1 MTNQKI
7 QIISPPNDQLA
18 GLYLSNSL
26 AEQWRSVIRLVYPVG
41 VSRDFNLIPIPGTN
55 NNDSVWDECIKSN
68 SYLLYPH
75 RKKLTTADFYQEFRA
90 FCEKFNDIFTNTMRA
105 VFPWDAIDTR
115 EYIRNMAFSVTR
127 GGRVTAIDFVEIGGY
142 MDADAIKKTEHFLS
156 LTGADCRIIATDIS
170 SIMPV
175 KDGNPMIIT
184 FANKDNYKD
193 IIAELN
199 DFIRRYMGYES
210 LSIATNK
217 IFKDEVISDKI
228 GGAWKIEI
236 GPKISKNIK
245 ETKNSMR
252 IYDTPGV
259 LFGRENVAG
268 DFTMPDDVMNQWST
282 IMKTAYPAII
292 PSAARLL
299 KLVGNPDC
307 ESKYDESILK
317 DSYVLIPEDEIG
329 GLYCTQVLG
338 AINAKLLRKSNTN
351 ENIDIPWTCVVSQ
364 ANTILVGV
372 SRPYQVCCFDLH
384 DIRSD
389 DESRNEIRRFFNL
402 ICSDSCEMTV
412 VNIGS
417 LIDTDDVR
425 RPLIITLATN
435 DNSAKVLDE
444 LENFMKVKTGR
455 DVQASSMGAIF
466 GYENGSWRLDI
477 GKVIENETEEKEMTE
492 KQSDART
499 LMGNDIPDNVR
510 SQWQAVIKQAMPNR
524 ESEDAFYL
532 IPLDTKKNYEG
543 PEYADDVIWNSWLL
557 SPRARDI
564 PELYTEVRDTF
575 CVGDSDAETV
585 EKPWD
590 IDHEKALF
598 VNTTNESFIES
609 VKPAFSSRRLDEI
622 GEQTIEHLRL
632 PMDTN
637 GCRLVA
643 CDISD
648 IVGVFPNGDKPMIVT
663 ITNNDCVDEV
673 ITSLVD
679 YISTVTS
686 DPWDETVKAGNGA
699 MIVTFGHVGMS
710 STIVRSKNGKSEF
723 RGLTSKA
730 IKIYT
735 VSVKLTA
742 MNTPPVSVK
751 LDVVAEDET
760 EALEVAKQ
768 QLKLYFKNDSIPV
781 YPKVIAESVYDLV
794 SERPILDK

>member
-199 DFIRRYMGYES
+199 DFIRRYMGYEP

-217 IFKDEVISDKI
+217 IFKDEVISNKI

-329 GLYCTQVLG
+329 GLYCTQILG
-338 AINAKLLRKSNTN
+338 AINAKLLRKSNAN
-351 ENIDIPWTCVVSQ
+351 ESIDIPWTCVVSQ
-364 ANTILVGV
+364 ANTILVGI

-389 DESRNEIRRFFNL
+389 DESKNEIRRFFNL

-466 GYENGSWRLDI
+466 GYENGSWRLDV
-477 GKVIENETEEKEMTE
+477 GKVIEKETEENDDME
-492 KQSDART
+492 KSIKQ
-499 LMGNDIPDNVR
+499 LFMEGKDIPAGVAD
-510 SQWQAVIKQAMPNR
+510 QWKSILQRVYNDTRTTMEN
-524 ESEDAFYL
+524 FYL
-532 IPLDTKKNYEG
+532 IPLTKREDYAG
-543 PEYADDVIWNSWLL
+543 PAYHNDMLNHSYLL
-557 SPRARDI
+557 SPDATFNAT
-564 PELYTEVRDTF
+564 LYYNIHQKLMCGETTTKTKGLPWSYYAQDKTLSISMSTDSEVTYVRPAVTLES
-575 CVGDSDAETV
+575 CRKDAE
-585 EKPWD
+585 EGF
-590 IDHEKALF
+590 EQFSQL
-598 VNTTNESFIES
+598 VNREGCIVTACDVSFISES
-609 VKPAFSSRRLDEI
+609 LKGYR
-622 GEQTIEHLRL
+622 
-632 PMDTN
+632 
-637 GCRLVA
+637 
-643 CDISD
+643 
-648 IVGVFPNGDKPMIVT
+648 PMIVT
-663 ITNNDCVDEV
+663 FTRNESAIEV
-673 ITSLVD
+673 INDLTDFISATTGLLIDTLVPTED
-679 YISTVTS
+679 
-686 DPWDETVKAGNGA
+686 GA
-699 MIVTFGHVGMS
+699 MIANFKKEGEADMNCRIAGP
-710 STIVRSKNGKSEF
+710 

-751 LDVVAEDET
+751 LDVVAENEE